1 MSSCTNITKELVKG
15 MAPVRD
21 DRAHK
26 NDFGHLLVC
35 AGSEFMTGALVMAC
49 SSALRSGAGLV
60 TAFAPASALA
70 PLQANCPCALTS
82 AWDEGVTA
90 TLRRADQLI
99 SRTTAVA
106 AGPGLDESD
115 PRAKALVEEFLLNAP
130 ALVLDAG
137 ALNIIAHYREGM
149 LPVLASRKERGLLP
163 VVLTPHVG
171 EMRRLLAGDVTDEVC
186 AKFAVDNTCLLVLK
200 DNKTLIYTPHDT
212 CYSIQG
218 DNSGMA
224 KGGSGDVLT
233 GLIAGF
239 LAQGIKPCNAGV
251 AGVYFH
257 SAAGAMAASQL
268 GKRFMLP
275 TDVIGRLTK
284 IFEDTEW
291 QG

>member
-1 MSSCTNITKELVKG
+1 MTSCTQITEALVKE

-21 DRAHK
+21 DTAHK
-26 NDFGHLLVC
+26 NDFGHVLVC
-35 AGSEFMTGALVMAC
+35 AGSKFMTGALVLAC

-82 AWDEGVTA
+82 AWEEDVTA
-90 TLRRADQLI
+90 TLRKADALM
-99 SRTTAVA
+99 RKTTAVA
-106 AGPGLDESD
+106 IGPGLDEAD
-115 PRAKALVEEFLLNAP
+115 PRSRALVEEFLLNAK
-130 ALVLDAG
+130 ALIIDAG
-137 ALNIIAHYREGM
+137 ALNIIAHYSEEL
-149 LPVLASRKERGLLP
+149 LPVLASRKSRGLLP
-163 VVLTPHVG
+163 AVLTPHVG
-171 EMRRLLAGDVTDEVC
+171 EMRRLLKDDVTEEVC

-257 SAAGAMAASQL
+257 SAAGAKAASEI
-268 GKRFMLP
+268 GKRYMLP
-275 TDVIGRLTK
+275 TDVIGQLAK

-291 QG
+291 

>member
-1 MSSCTNITKELVKG
+1 MSSCTLITDALVKD

-21 DRAHK
+21 GSAHK
-26 NDFGHLLVC
+26 NDFGHVLVC
-35 AGSEFMTGALVMAC
+35 AGSEFMTGALVLAC
-49 SSALRSGAGLV
+49 SSALRSGTGLV

-70 PLQANCPCALTS
+70 PLQINCPCALTS
-82 AWDEGVTA
+82 AWEEEVTA
-90 TLRRADQLI
+90 TLRKADALMKK
-99 SRTTAVA
+99 TTAVA
-106 AGPGLDESD
+106 VGPGLNESD
-115 PRAKALVEEFLLNAP
+115 PRSKALVEEFLLNAK

-137 ALNIIAHYREGM
+137 ALNIIAHYREEFM
-149 LPVLASRKERGLLP
+149 PVLASRKERGLMP
-163 VVLTPHVG
+163 AVLTPHVG
-171 EMRRLLAGDVTDEVC
+171 EMRRLLKGDVTSEVC

-257 SAAGAMAASQL
+257 SAAGAKAACEL
-268 GKRFMLP
+268 GKRYMLP
-275 TDVIGRLTK
+275 TDVIDRLAK
-284 IFEDTEW
+284 IFEETEW